1 MNFQKK
7 LKNRQIF
14 QKISI
19 DNYSSI
25 GRKSKLLFPG
35 DSDAE
40 KCTTKIIR
48 NKWRSSFVQHPSGDD
63 NFRRSS

>member
-48 NKWRSSFVQHPSGDD
+48 NK
-63 NFRRSS
+63 